1 MSSMSIESLNQ
12 KHLDV
17 LKEIGN
23 IGAGNA
29 ATALARMLDKKIDMD
44 VPKIKILD
52 IQEVAE
58 VLGGEEK
65 IVAGIYFNVHGDIQ
79 GNIMFLLDIHSSK
92 LLTNMLM
99 GKSSSEDQLDEMDR
113 SALQEVGNI
122 LSGAYIS
129 SLVSLTNF
137 NIQLSVPSLAVD
149 MAGAVMSVP
158 AIQFSE
164 ISDKVLFIETELKE
178 GEDLVEA
185 RFFLIP
191 DEPSFEKILNSLGV
205 Y

>member
-1 MSSMSIESLNQ
+1 MSIESLNQ
-12 KHLDV
+12 QHIDV

-29 ATALARMLDKKIDMD
+29 ATALAGMLGKKIDMD
-44 VPKIKILD
+44 VPKVKILD

-58 VLGGEEK
+58 VLGGEEN

-79 GNIMFLLDIHSSK
+79 GNIMFLLDLDSSK

-99 GKSSSEDQLDEMDR
+99 GKSSENGELDEMDR
-113 SALQEVGNI
+113 SALREVGNI
-122 LSGAYIS
+122 LSGAYIA

-137 NIQLSVPSLAVD
+137 NIHHSVPSLAVD

-158 AIQFSE
+158 AIQFSH

-178 GEDLVEA
+178 GKDLVEA

>member
-1 MSSMSIESLNQ
+1 MTSMSIESLNQ
-12 KHLDV
+12 QHIDV

-29 ATALARMLDKKIDMD
+29 ATALAGMLDKKIDMD
-44 VPKIKILD
+44 VPKVKILD

-58 VLGGEEK
+58 VLGGEEN

-79 GNIMFLLDIHSSK
+79 GNIMFLLDLASSK
-92 LLTNMLM
+92 LLTGMLM
-99 GKSSSEDQLDEMDR
+99 GNSSDKEELDEMDR

-122 LSGAYIS
+122 LSGSYIS
-129 SLVSLTNF
+129 SLATLTNF

-158 AIQFSE
+158 AIQFSH

-178 GEDLVEA
+178 GDDLVEA

>member
-1 MSSMSIESLNQ
+1 MSSMSIDSLNQ
-12 KHLDV
+12 QHLDV

-52 IQEVAE
+52 IQEVAK
-58 VLGGEEK
+58 VLGGEEN

>member
-12 KHLDV
+12 QHLDV

-52 IQEVAE
+52 IQEVAK
-58 VLGGEEK
+58 VLGGEEN

-129 SLVSLTNF
+129 SLAALTNF

>member
-12 KHLDV
+12 QHLDV

-52 IQEVAE
+52 IQEVAK
-58 VLGGEEK
+58 VLGGEEN

-129 SLVSLTNF
+129 SLVALTNF

>member
-12 KHLDV
+12 QHLDV

-29 ATALARMLDKKIDMD
+29 ATALARMLDKKVDMD

-58 VLGGEEK
+58 VLGGEEN

-178 GEDLVEA
+178 GDDLVEA

>member
-1 MSSMSIESLNQ
+1 MDSMSIESLNQ
-12 KHLDV
+12 QHIDV

-29 ATALARMLDKKIDMD
+29 ATALAGMLGKKIDMD
-44 VPKIKILD
+44 VPKVKILG
-52 IQEVAE
+52 IREVAE
-58 VLGGEEK
+58 VLGGEEN

-79 GNIMFLLDIHSSK
+79 GNIMFLLDLDSSK

-99 GKSSSEDQLDEMDR
+99 GKSRENGELDEMDR
-113 SALQEVGNI
+113 SALREVGNI
-122 LSGAYIS
+122 LSGAYIA

-137 NIQLSVPSLAVD
+137 DIQHSVPSLAVD

-158 AIQFSE
+158 AIQFSH

-191 DEPSFEKILNSLGV
+191 DEPSFKKILNSLGV